1 MQQLTKPS
9 LLVAKAVC
17 LFKATNVP
25 LITNSYNKETI
36 YCLTITFKVLV
47 LSSNPLSRQQF

>member
-17 LFKATNVP
+17 LFKATNVS

-36 YCLTITFKVLV
+36 YYLTITFKVLI